1 MAERSWRQY
10 RTEGGVFPVREYLAS
25 LDPEARA
32 LVLAAM
38 KEAQLVGRSATRQIK
53 GEIREVRATRA
64 RARDQFRVL
73 FAFEGQ
79 RDQIMLALTGFTKKT
94 ETTPANEIKRAER
107 RLADWRHR
115 GAEQRSKGG

>member
-1 MAERSWRQY
+1 M
-10 RTEGGVFPVREYLAS
+10 REYLAG

-38 KEAQLVGRSATRQIK
+38 KEAQLAGRSATRQIK
-53 GEIREVRATRA
+53 GEIREIRATRS
-64 RARDQFRVL
+64 RSRDQFRVL

-79 RDQIMLALTGFTKKT
+79 RDQIMLALAAFTKKT

-115 GAEQRSKGG
+115 GAQQRSKGG